1 MTGDEQLSG
10 GVSTGSRDVHD
21 DVEAIVRARH
31 GARIA
36 AVLEREPVWARD
48 FTDLTHEGRRLF
60 GEGLG
65 TFLLVLAGAGAALLE
80 TALTVRSVG
89 PPR

>member
-1 MTGDEQLSG
+1 MTSDEQLSG
-10 GVSTGSRDVHD
+10 GGSTGSRDVHD

-36 AVLEREPVWARD
+36 TVLEREPVWARD

-60 GEGLG
+60 GELLG
-65 TFLLVLAGAGAALLE
+65 TFLLVLAVPE
-80 TALTVRSVG
+80 QRSWRQPLTVRSVG